1 MLFSRIFNIERR
13 FDSSDSMVKQ
23 QLLWTL
29 LLRVILYTL
38 MLGVNFFLQDEKFE
52 VITIPPPLLALFLL
66 SVYVITIGSSF
77 LLLRI
82 EQDFR
87 RFGFIQCLV
96 DTIFSTVLVYL
107 SGASHS
113 VFTSIYFFPIIAGGL
128 LMPMKGG
135 LISAAASTILY
146 GTILFLE
153 YRFYVPDYL
162 FLYSFVGS
170 QNILFSVNH
179 FAIKGLT
186 FFLAA
191 VISSLF
197 GARLKL
203 TTEALRSTRLDFDR
217 LTLLYKE
224 IFDNIG
230 TGIVTVNGNNTITSV
245 NNATCQITGMSEAE
259 MSGQNFSDFFPDI
272 DLSVQNPRNAC
283 DFERKDKQ
291 RIRLGYAHSELH
303 RPKRRKLD
311 QTKEPSPV
319 DQVSII
325 TLKDISEIERLE
337 SQMRQAEKLAAIG
350 MMSASIAHDFRNP
363 LTAISGSAQILA
375 QEFSSAAQKNNPN
388 YELSKI
394 ILRESDRLIKT
405 IGDFLKFARPDSLDR
420 EWFYLLPCV
429 NDIIQVCEAATDWPQ
444 SCSFQVQI
452 DPKFRIWAD
461 EKQFFTVISQLI
473 NNGVTFCPKGSEHIH
488 VAADNRIGPNREK
501 MHCIMVSDNGPGV
514 PADEQR
520 KIFEPFYTSR
530 PDGTGLGLAIVRQ
543 TVEAH
548 SGFIVVGT
556 SDDLGGAS
564 FSVYL
569 PIMEDI

>member
-13 FDSSDSMVKQ
+13 FESSDAMVQQ

-38 MLGVNFFLQDEKFE
+38 LLGVNFFLQDEKFE
-52 VITIPPPLLALFLL
+52 VITIPPPILVLFLL

-77 LLLRI
+77 LLLKI
-82 EQDFR
+82 KYDFR
-87 RFGFIQCLV
+87 RFGFIQCLI
-96 DTIFSTVLVYL
+96 DTVFSSVLVYL

-128 LMPMKGG
+128 LMPIKGG
-135 LISAAASTILY
+135 LISAAASTLSY
-146 GTILFLE
+146 GLVLVLE
-153 YRFYVPDYL
+153 YNY
-162 FLYSFVGS
+162 FLPEHLVFYSFIGS
-170 QNILFSVNH
+170 QNILFSANH

-191 VISSLF
+191 IISSLF

-217 LTLLYKE
+217 LALLYKE

-230 TGIVTVNGNNTITSV
+230 TGIVTVNGDNTITSV
-245 NNATCQITGMSEAE
+245 NNATCQITGVSEAE
-259 MSGQNFSDFFPDI
+259 MSGKNFSDFFPDI
-272 DLSVQNPRNAC
+272 NLSVQNPRNAC
-283 DFERKDKQ
+283 DFERKDSQK
-291 RIRLGYAHSELH
+291 IRLGYAHSSLN

-311 QTKEPSPV
+311 QDKDPSPN

-375 QEFSSAAQKNNPN
+375 QEFSAVAPKNNPN

-405 IGDFLKFARPDSLDR
+405 IGDFLKFARPESIDR

-429 NDIIQVCEAATDWPQ
+429 NDILQVCKAAADWPPT
-444 SCSFQVQI
+444 CSFNIQI
-452 DPKFRIWAD
+452 DPKFRVWAD

-473 NNGVTFCPKGSEHIH
+473 NNGISFCPKGSEQISI
-488 VAADNRIGPNREK
+488 VADNRVGPNREE
-501 MHCIMVSDNGPGV
+501 MHCITVSDNGPGV
-514 PADEQR
+514 PVEEQR

-548 SGFIVVGT
+548 SGFIVVG
-556 SDDLGGAS
+556 SSESGGAS

-569 PIMEDI
+569 PIIGDT

>member
-1 MLFSRIFNIERR
+1 MIFSRLFNIERR
-13 FDSSDSMVKQ
+13 FESTDAMVRQ

-38 MLGVNFFLQDEKFE
+38 MLGVNYFLQDEKFE

-66 SVYVITIGSSF
+66 SVYLITIGSSF
-77 LLLRI
+77 LLLKVKHN
-82 EQDFR
+82 FR
-87 RFGFIQCLV
+87 KFGFIQCLI
-96 DTIFSTVLVYL
+96 DTVFASVLVYL

-113 VFTSIYFFPIIAGGL
+113 VFSSIYFFPIIAGGL
-128 LMPMKGG
+128 LMPIKGG
-135 LISAAASTILY
+135 LISAAASTIFY
-146 GTILFLE
+146 GLILALE
-153 YRFYVPDYL
+153 YKMFLPDYL
-162 FLYSFVGS
+162 FFYPFVGS

-191 VISSLF
+191 IISSLF

-203 TTEALRSTRLDFDR
+203 TTEALSNTRLDFDR

-230 TGIVTVNGNNTITSV
+230 TGIVTVNGNNIITSV
-245 NNATCQITGMSEAE
+245 NNATCRITGVSAEA
-259 MSGQNFSDFFPDI
+259 MSGKNFYDFFPNI
-272 DLSVQNPRNAC
+272 NLGVQNPRNAC
-283 DFERKDKQ
+283 DFEREDKQ
-291 RIRLGYAHSELH
+291 KIRLGYAHSSLN

-311 QTKEPSPV
+311 QEKDPYPD
-319 DQVSII
+319 DQISII

-375 QEFSSAAQKNNPN
+375 QEFSAISDKNNSN

-405 IGDFLKFARPDSLDR
+405 IADFLKFARPESIDR

-429 NDIIQVCEAATDWPQ
+429 NDIIQVCEAAADWPS
-444 SCSFQVQI
+444 SCNFNVQI
-452 DPKFRIWAD
+452 DSKFRIWAD

-473 NNGVTFCPKGSEHIH
+473 NNGVNFCPGGSEQISII
-488 VAADNRIGPNREK
+488 AGQKIGPNREE
-501 MHCIMVSDNGPGV
+501 MHCITVNDNGPGI
-514 PADEQR
+514 PEDR
-520 KIFEPFYTSR
+520 RLKIFEPFYTSR

-556 SDDLGGAS
+556 SQSGGAS

-569 PIMEDI
+569 PIMEDT